1 MKTKKVPFDIN
12 KAKSGAKVVTDDGNP
27 VKILEYNKRLQNGG
41 TVIVAL
47 VDMGSYDD
55 IYHFKHDGV
64 GFPYNLCIEEE
75 EEVKPCR
82 MTYKE
87 LSKWLRECPN
97 EFRECKN
104 IHTGNIFSTM
114 AYKENQA
121 NTTVDDYILV
131 RRNYGKW
138 EEPLIDNYIN
148 MSK

>member
-1 MKTKKVPFDIN
+1 MNKTKRIPFDVE
-12 KAKSGAKVVTDDGNP
+12 KAKKGAKIVTDDGRP
-27 VKILEYNKRLQNGG
+27 VKILEYNKRLQNGNI
-41 TVIVAL
+41 VIVAL

-55 IYHFKHDGV
+55 TYHFRHDGV

-75 EEVKPCR
+75 VKPRR

-87 LSKWLRECPN
+87 LSKWLREYPN

-104 IHTGNIFSTM
+104 IHTDNIFNTM

-121 NTTVDDYILV
+121 NTTVDDYILI

-138 EEPLIDNYIN
+138 EKPLIDNYIN